1 MALCKTKCLFRLV
14 KIVNNG
20 GAEALPFVFV
30 DCYAIQPPPT
40 TVSSS

>member
-1 MALCKTKCLFRLV
+1 MARRGTKCLFRLV

-30 DCYAIQPPPT
+30 DGYAIQPPPT
-40 TVSSS
+40 TVSPS